1 MYTLRT
7 RFPVGTPETA
17 ATQSIDKLTV
27 DEVTF
32 QRMHAEDRMATE
44 KLSEGITGFS
54 KALVA
59 LERLL
64 GDRLAEREGR
74 ECVHRTARKVF
85 GVYDLD
91 GDGAITREEWAGT
104 CAVFDAL
111 DVDGDGRVTPQE
123 LAAGLGGAFCL
134 EDGDRNNAP

>member
-1 MYTLRT
+1 M
-7 RFPVGTPETA
+7 V
-17 ATQSIDKLTV
+17 
-27 DEVTF
+27 
-32 QRMHAEDRMATE
+32 
-44 KLSEGITGFS
+44 
-54 KALVA
+54 

-64 GDRLAEREGR
+64 GDRLAELEGR
-74 ECVHRTARKVF
+74 ERVHRTAREVF

-104 CAVFDAL
+104 CAVF

-134 EDGDRNNAP
+134 EDGDRSNAQ

>member
-1 MYTLRT
+1 
-7 RFPVGTPETA
+7 
-17 ATQSIDKLTV
+17 
-27 DEVTF
+27 
-32 QRMHAEDRMATE
+32 MATE
-44 KLSEGITGFS
+44 KLREGITGFS
-54 KALVA
+54 KAFVA

-64 GDRLAEREGR
+64 GGRLAELEGR
-74 ECVHRTARKVF
+74 ERVHRTAREVF

-111 DVDGDGRVTPQE
+111 DVDGDGRVTPQD

-134 EDGDRNNAP
+134 QERDGSNAP